1 MATFAGQART
11 FRVPERE
18 PGNLPDRGGGRGG
31 GYEPDNDGP
40 RGPGT
45 GRPGGPGDR
54 SPGEPGAPEGTTY
67 FFFDLRW
74 LQNPRGEKQELA
86 AQTTFT
92 LGKSLN
98 PVAVT
103 NSFAKLWAQVDPPV
117 SWATETVPINTV
129 SNISGQNYEN
139 TTNFSLVRVDDT
151 VAAQEAR
158 GFIDA
163 TEQLL
168 LENAEGKQTAGGVT
182 YSERALVEIMFDNIG
197 HKSTKP
203 AYAPDGKLESAPFLF
218 VSDVGH
224 PENSG
229 GGGGGGDGGSG
240 GDGSGGDGSGDGR
253 GDPIPPSSA
262 FRPDAQLAR
271 EAGGTLVDEQGA
283 PNSTLVQ
290 WATVVGGTIALLSY
304 IRS

>member
-1 MATFAGQART
+1 MATFAGQQART
-11 FRVPERE
+11 FRFPERD
-18 PGNLPDRGGGRGG
+18 PGDLPDRGPGRGG
-31 GYEPDNDGP
+31 GDEPDNDGP

-74 LQNPRGEKQELA
+74 LQNPRGEKQRLA
-86 AQTTFT
+86 QQTTFT

-129 SNISGQNYEN
+129 SNISGQDYTNV
-139 TTNFSLVRVDDT
+139 TNFSLVRVDDT
-151 VAAQEAR
+151 VAPKDVR

-163 TEQLL
+163 TEKLL
-168 LENAEGKQTAGGVT
+168 LQNAEGKQTTNGVT
-182 YSERALVEIMFDNIG
+182 YSEKALVEVMFDNIG

-218 VSDVGH
+218 VSDVGR
-224 PENSG
+224 PQDSG
-229 GGGGGGDGGSG
+229 GGGGGGGGGGEGGGG
-240 GDGSGGDGSGDGR
+240 GDDSGDR

-262 FRPDAQLAR
+262 FRPNVQAAR

-290 WATVVGGTIALLSY
+290 WATVVGGAIALLSY

>member
-1 MATFAGQART
+1 MASFAGRART
-11 FRVPERE
+11 FRRRAP
-18 PGNLPDRGGGRGG
+18 GGGRDQGG
-31 GYEPDNDGP
+31 GRAGGSTPGDDGREDRP

-54 SPGEPGAPEGTTY
+54 SPGKPGAPEGTTY

-74 LQNPRGEKQELA
+74 LQNPRGEKEELA

-103 NSFAKLWAQVDPPV
+103 NSFAKLWAQVNPPV

-139 TTNFSLVRVDDT
+139 TTSFSLVRVDDT
-151 VAAQEAR
+151 VAPQDVQ

-168 LENAEGKQTAGGVT
+168 LQNAEGKQTANGVT
-182 YSERALVEIMFDNIG
+182 YSEKALVEVMFDNVG

-218 VSDVGH
+218 VSDVGR
-224 PENSG
+224 PQDSGDGGDSG
-229 GGGGGGDGGSG
+229 GGGEGGGGSG
-240 GDGSGGDGSGDGR
+240 GGGEG
-253 GDPIPPSSA
+253 GDPIPPSSS
-262 FRPDAQLAR
+262 FRPNVQAAR
-271 EAGGTLVDEQGA
+271 EAGGTLVDEEGA

-290 WATVVGGTIALLSY
+290 WATVVGGAIALLSY

>member
-1 MATFAGQART
+1 MSTFARQART
-11 FRVPERE
+11 FRRRDP
-18 PGNLPDRGGGRGG
+18 GGGRDQGG
-31 GYEPDNDGP
+31 GRAGGSTPGDDGREDRP

-74 LQNPRGEKQELA
+74 LQNPRGEKQRLA
-86 AQTTFT
+86 QQTTFT

-129 SNISGQNYEN
+129 SNISGQSYEN

-151 VAAQEAR
+151 VAPQDVQ

-168 LENAEGKQTAGGVT
+168 LENAEGKQTTNGVT
-182 YSERALVEIMFDNIG
+182 HSERALVEVMFDNVG

-218 VSDVGH
+218 VSDIGQ
-224 PENSG
+224 PEGSGGGSG
-229 GGGGGGDGGSG
+229 GGGDDGG
-240 GDGSGGDGSGDGR
+240 GSGGDGSGDGR

-262 FRPDAQLAR
+262 FRHNAQAAR
-271 EAGGTLVDEQGA
+271 QAGGTLVDEQGA

-290 WATVVGGTIALLSY
+290 WATVVGGAIALLSY

>member
-11 FRVPERE
+11 FRRTA
-18 PGNLPDRGGGRGG
+18 PDRERDQGGGRAGG
-31 GYEPDNDGP
+31 STPGDDGREDRP

-74 LQNPRGEKQELA
+74 LQNPRGEKQKLA
-86 AQTTFT
+86 EQTTFT

-117 SWATETVPINTV
+117 SWATETIPINTV
-129 SNISGQNYEN
+129 SNISGRDFTNV
-139 TTNFSLVRVDDT
+139 TNFSLVRVDDT

-158 GFIDA
+158 SFIDA

-168 LENAEGKQTAGGVT
+168 LQNAEGKQTANGVT
-182 YSERALVEIMFDNIG
+182 YSERALVEVMFDNVG

-218 VSDVGH
+218 VSDIGQ
-224 PENSG
+224 PESG
-229 GGGGGGDGGSG
+229 GGGGEGGDGGG
-240 GDGSGGDGSGDGR
+240 GSGSGGGGDGR

-262 FRPDAQLAR
+262 FRPDVQLAR

-290 WATVVGGTIALLSY
+290 WATVVGGAIALLSY